1 MKLYSYTM
9 TVDDGFAP
17 NPTGGICTL
26 AYCMVTMRR
35 TVQAGDYVVGLAGAK
50 YRKRVGAE
58 WPAYP
63 VIYAMRVT
71 DVIGFEEFRRDER
84 CSGHFSPHPYT
95 RQQVKTNRVLISND
109 FIYWGVD
116 GPLLPS
122 NLSDLIKQKA
132 PGHRCNFPP
141 EVVQAF
147 IRWFESQPHR
157 GSVGTPFEGWLT
169 HHTWHHPHSRR

>member
-35 TVQAGDYVVGLAGAK
+35 TVQAGDYVVGLAGAE
-50 YRKRVGAE
+50 YRKRRGAE

-84 CSGHFSPHPYT
+84 YRRHFSPHLNT
-95 RQQVKTNRVLISND
+95 DKQVDTDRVLVSDD
-109 FIYWGVD
+109 FIYWGGD
-116 GPLLPS
+116 GPPLPRK
-122 NLSDLIKQKA
+122 LSTLIKQKG
-132 PGHRCNFPP
+132 PGHLCNFPP
-141 EVVQAF
+141 GVVREFVQ
-147 IRWFESQPHR
+147 WFESQPDR
-157 GSVGTPFEGWLT
+157 GLVGRPFADWY
-169 HHTWHHPHSRR
+169 TWHH